1 MYEIYLSGLIF
12 LVTQHVIGLF
22 SMGPCT
28 ALVLRTSLASR
39 EKGLKLVYGAV
50 FGSFSIKTLSVLGLA
65 LVLTQYP
72 PLFHCFKIVGAA
84 YLVWLGL
91 MCFINAYKTFTMPKN
106 VEITVGNDE
115 SFKRSPFWAGYW
127 MSMANPLSS
136 VRFIA
141 LFSTAITVDMPLLLQ
156 LSYLVVLAAISL
168 VFYVCVSLFFS
179 HSKIQNIMAKYRHI
193 LDMILGSTLM
203 YWGLKIFKAT
213 L

>member
-1 MYEIYLSGLIF
+1 MYVDGLIF

-39 EKGLKLVYGAV
+39 EKGLKIVYGAV
-50 FGSFSIKTLSVLGLA
+50 CGSFSIKTLSVLGLA
-65 LVLTQYP
+65 LILTRYP
-72 PLFHCFKIVGAA
+72 AFFHCFKIAGAT
-84 YLVWLGL
+84 YLIWLGL
-91 MCFINAYKTFTMPKN
+91 ACFVNAYKTLKIQKN

-141 LFSTAITVDMPLLLQ
+141 LFSTAITVGMPLFLQ
-156 LSYLVVLAAISL
+156 LSYLVILAVISL
-168 VFYVCVSLFFS
+168 VFYVCVALFFS
-179 HSKIQNIMAKYRHI
+179 HSKIQNVMTRYRHI
-193 LDMILGSTLM
+193 LDTILGSTLL
-203 YWGLKIFKAT
+203 YWGIKIFRAT